1 MISALLIDLDDTL
14 YDERSYVLSGFR
26 AVAGELARRHPQLD
40 AETLAAGMEAELD
53 ANGRGRIFDVVL
65 ERAGLPSDMIGD
77 MIRVYREHRPVI
89 SLWPGVAD
97 TLRLLAKTYR
107 LAIVT
112 DGLALMQARK
122 VEALGVADLVDEVL
136 LCWEHGAP
144 KPDPACYL
152 EAMRRLGAQPA
163 QTVVFGDNPGHDTA
177 AAAAAGCRSIRI
189 RSGRFAAESHG
200 DFPPDAEVARFTE
213 VAPVLADLEAGAQ
226 A

>member
-26 AVAGELARRHPQLD
+26 AVAAELTRRQPHLD
-40 AETLAAGMEAELD
+40 AEALAAGMEAELD
-53 ANGRGRIFDVVL
+53 ARGRGRIFDVVL
-65 ERAGLPSDMIGD
+65 ERAGLGADVIGD

-97 TLRLLAKTYR
+97 TLRLLAKTHR

-112 DGLALMQARK
+112 DGLAMMQARK

-136 LCWEHGAP
+136 LCWEHEAP

-152 EAMRRLGAQPA
+152 EAIRRLGALPA
-163 QTVVFGDNPGHDTA
+163 QTVVIGDNPGHDMA

-189 RSGRFAAESHG
+189 RSGRFAAEGHG
-200 DFPPDAEVARFTE
+200 EFPPDAEAARFVE
-213 VAPVLADLEAGAQ
+213 IAPVLAHLESGGA

>member
-26 AVAGELARRHPQLD
+26 AVAAELAERHPRLD
-40 AETLAAGMEAELD
+40 AGDLAAAMEAELD
-53 ANGRGRIFDVVL
+53 AHGRGRIFDVVL
-65 ERAGLPSDMIGD
+65 EQAGLGPDMIGD
-77 MIRVYREHRPVI
+77 MIRVYREHRPAI

-97 TLRLLAKTYR
+97 TLKFLAKTYR

-122 VEALGVADLVDEVL
+122 VEALGVAELVDEVL

-152 EAMRRLGAQPA
+152 EAMRRLGAGPA
-163 QTVVFGDNPGHDTA
+163 ASVVIGDNPGHDMA
-177 AAAAAGCRSIRI
+177 AAAAAGCRSLRV
-189 RSGRFAAESHG
+189 RTGRFSGQGHG
-200 DFPPDAEVARFTE
+200 AFPPDAEAARFTE
-213 VAPVLADLEAGAQ
+213 VATVLADLEAGAQ